1 MAQNAEVY
9 IKGNKL
15 SLVGNLDFDNAMSIY
30 QESLSI
36 FACEQNEVFIDL
48 AGLLTS
54 NSVIMGM
61 IINWVRFAEQKQ
73 KQLILQ
79 NISSE
84 IQSLLAA
91 SRLSKFIQAKALIQ
105 S

>member
-9 IKGNKL
+9 IKENKL
-15 SLVGNLDFDNAMSIY
+15 SLVGNLDFANAMSIY
-30 QESLSI
+30 QASLPI
-36 FACEQNEVFIDL
+36 FTCKQKEIFIDF

-61 IINWVRFAEQKQ
+61 IINWMRFAEQKQ

-91 SRLSKFIQAKALIQ
+91 SRLSKFIQANTLIQ
-105 S
+105 E